1 MKRYGTVLVFKKG
14 ITAKQAADAL
24 AKIKDVIDLDGYV
37 RKGIEDRVQEYD
49 DRYGGPVWY
58 IP

>member
-1 MKRYGTVLVFKKG
+1 MKRYGTVFSFKKG
-14 ITAKQAADAL
+14 VTAKQAAEAL
-24 AKIKDVIDLDGYV
+24 AKIADVIDLDGYV
-37 RKGIEDRVQEYD
+37 DPKIEARVKEYD